1 MKLGFVAV
9 GLALASLLAT
19 RPSAALTVTMAK
31 AAPAVVGQPQTFQV
45 APITDAVGTVNLRWN
60 FGDGPPGDPTTATQ
74 VMHTY
79 QEAGHYTVLVTAT
92 DDSGGASAVF
102 QETAYNPSTPTPPTN
117 SASILIDAERHQVWT
132 TNPDSDTVS
141 VFDQTMLMRVHEFPV
156 GHEPHSIAQAPDKSI
171 WVTNQQSDEV
181 VILDR
186 DSGAVLTRVALPY
199 ASEPRAIAFGPS
211 GMAYVSLYAT
221 GKLVEIDATS
231 RKLGRELALGPTPF
245 GVSVASDGRVFVT
258 RFNSPVDH
266 GEVWVVSPQS
276 FTLTNTITLPFDMGP
291 DTQSSGRGVP
301 NDVFSM
307 VISPDGTQAWVLAKK
322 DDTARGQK
330 RDGLPMTSDNFVRTA
345 ICKIDMKTGLEVVAQ
360 RQDIDNRSLLV
371 SVAFSALGDYA
382 FVLAEGNNWIGIM
395 DAYGTQQVGG
405 IRDVGHGPDGL
416 VLASDG
422 KLFVNAALSRE
433 VIVFD
438 VSSSLD
444 SSDQAAPPPLA
455 TMPATDHDLLSAQLL
470 LGKQIFYDSA
480 DTRMGHAGYWSC
492 ASCHFAGISDG
503 RVWDFS
509 DRGEGLRNTKTLLGI
524 RGAQGEGRVH
534 WTANM
539 DEIQD
544 FERDIRNDFGGS
556 GFMSDADYTAHLLPD
571 GTFDTLGKPS
581 AGVSPDL
588 DALSAYITSLAQ
600 VARSPFRNADG
611 SFSKDALAGRKL
623 FANAGCP
630 ICHKGPDFTDSPEG
644 MLHDVGTLLPTSGD
658 RLFKP
663 LTGLDTPTLK
673 GLWQSAPY
681 LHDGRAAT
689 LAEVFTKYNVG
700 DKMGVTSN
708 LSPTEIN
715 QLVEYLLE
723 LDDVPE
729 NTATED
735 MSAGSGGAGVGGSAA
750 GGASAAGSSAAGA
763 AMAGAAPTRAS
774 PEDSAHACAVRG
786 AGSSRSAPLV
796 SWIVGCC
803 ALAVLRRRSRRA
815 ARPS

>member
-1 MKLGFVAV
+1 VKLCVVAA
-9 GLALASLLAT
+9 GLALAGLLAT
-19 RPSAALTVTMAK
+19 RPSAALTIKMATVS
-31 AAPAVVGQPQTFQV
+31 PVVVGQPQSFQV

-60 FGDGPPGDPTTATQ
+60 FGDGPPDDPTPATQ

-79 QEAGHYTVLVTAT
+79 QQAGHYTVIVSGT
-92 DDSGGASAVF
+92 DDEGGGSYSY
-102 QETAYNPSTPTPPTN
+102 QQTAYNPPTPTPPTN

-156 GHEPHSIAQAPDKSI
+156 GHEPQSIAQAPDKSI

-186 DSGAVLTRVALPY
+186 DTGAIQTRIALPY
-199 ASEPRAIAFGPS
+199 ASEPHGIAFGPS

-231 RKLGRELALGPTPF
+231 RKLGRELALGPTPY

-276 FTLTNTITLPFDMGP
+276 FTLTNTIILPFDLGP
-291 DTQSSGRGVP
+291 DTPSGGRGVP
-301 NDVFSM
+301 NDIFSM
-307 VISPDGTQAWVLAKK
+307 VISPDGTQAWVVAKK
-322 DDTARGQK
+322 DDTARGRQ
-330 RDGLPMTSDNFVRTA
+330 RDGLPMTSDNFVRPA
-345 ICKIDMKTGLEVVAQ
+345 VCKIDMKTEMEDVSQ
-360 RQDIDNRSLLV
+360 RQDVDNRSLLV
-371 SVAFSALGDYA
+371 SVAFSAIGDYA
-382 FVLAEGNNWIGIM
+382 FVLAEGSNWIGIM
-395 DAYGTQQVGG
+395 DAYGTQQVSG
-405 IRDVGHGPDGL
+405 IRGVGHGPDGL
-416 VLASDG
+416 VLSADG
-422 KLFVNAALSRE
+422 KLFVNAFLSRE
-433 VIVFD
+433 LIVYD
-438 VSSSLD
+438 VNSSLD
-444 SSDQAAPPPLA
+444 SSDQTALPPLA
-455 TMPATDHDLLSAQLL
+455 NIPATDHDLLSAQLL
-470 LGKQIFYDSA
+470 LGKQIFYNSA
-480 DTRMGHAGYWSC
+480 DPRMGAAGYWSC
-492 ASCHFAGISDG
+492 ASCHFGGVSDG
-503 RVWDFS
+503 RVWDFT

-534 WTANM
+534 WSANM

-544 FERDIRNDFGGS
+544 FERDIRHDFAGS
-556 GFMSDADYTAHLLPD
+556 GFMSDADFTAHLGPD
-571 GTFDTLGKPS
+571 GKTFDTLGKPS

-600 VARSPFRNADG
+600 VARSPFRNSDG
-611 SFSKDALAGRKL
+611 SFTKDALAGRKL
-623 FANAGCP
+623 FATAGCP
-630 ICHKGPDFTDSPEG
+630 ICHNGPDFTDSPTG
-644 MLHDVGTLLPTSGD
+644 ALHDVGTLLPTSGD
-658 RLFKP
+658 RLFQP

-681 LHDGRAAT
+681 YHDGRAAT
-689 LAEVFTKYNVG
+689 LAEVLTKYNVG

-735 MSAGSGGAGVGGSAA
+735 MSAGSGGTGAGSGGTGTGGGTAAA
-750 GGASAAGSSAAGA
+750 GTMDRPQPSS
-763 AMAGAAPTRAS
+763 T
-774 PEDSAHACAVRG
+774 HACAVSP
-786 AGSSRSAPLV
+786 GSSSRRAPLAG
-796 SWIVGCC
+796 WIIGCG
-803 ALAVLRRRSRRA
+803 ALAVLRRRARRT